1 MAIEDM
7 IVLGA
12 GASASEGA
20 PVQKDLFAEFFRT
33 DSGYPRNPASIER
46 LHRFFKQFFGVDIK
60 GPVDGIIFPSFEEV
74 LGILEIAI
82 DRGESF
88 KGYSAMIRSPDVQ
101 TIREDL
107 IFLIA
112 LVLNRTLMEPK
123 GYHRALVKR
132 LTDEGRIRSTAFLSL
147 NYDILIDNALTELH
161 PEYDLDYRVEFTN
174 YGRGHNWMRPR
185 KERAIELYKLHG
197 SLNWLYCP
205 TCISL
210 TLTPREREVARLVEE
225 PVTCLDCGMS
235 TVPIITPPTYLQGM
249 ENYFLLQ
256 IMRRAESALRHVKRI
271 IFCGYSFPDA
281 DLLVRYM
288 FKRVEMNFDPRPE
301 IYVVNEYEGKKNEYR
316 HIEELRYRR
325 FFRDK
330 DCVYYLNR
338 TFRDFCRYGL
348 GPGH

>member
-1 MAIEDM
+1 M
-7 IVLGA
+7 
-12 GASASEGA
+12 
-20 PVQKDLFAEFFRT
+20 DL
-33 DSGYPRNPASIER
+33 
-46 LHRFFKQFFGVDIK
+46 
-60 GPVDGIIFPSFEEV
+60 
-74 LGILEIAI
+74 
-82 DRGESF
+82 
-88 KGYSAMIRSPDVQ
+88 
-101 TIREDL
+101 
-107 IFLIA
+107 
-112 LVLNRTLMEPK
+112 
-123 GYHRALVKR
+123 
-132 LTDEGRIRSTAFLSL
+132 
-147 NYDILIDNALTELH
+147 
-161 PEYDLDYRVEFTN
+161 
-174 YGRGHNWMRPR
+174 
-185 KERAIELYKLHG
+185 
-197 SLNWLYCP
+197 
-205 TCISL
+205 
-210 TLTPREREVARLVEE
+210 
-225 PVTCLDCGMS
+225 
-235 TVPIITPPTYLQGM
+235 